1 MTKLK
6 ALLIVLLFAVIGGA
20 LYWFQPWNRQGPS
33 GPRIAGP
40 IAVSVQPQQ
49 VWIEA
54 TGDGQQAL
62 NFDFLVENQG
72 PTPMGIDKI
81 EVTAY
86 DADGQ
91 LVARRHIDGGGFS
104 PAMHTIPSRE
114 IAPGGKS
121 IIFNPF
127 HTWRGDAPLHKLV
140 YRFESSIVKEAP
152 EAPVVTVT
160 IEPKLYE
167 GKTALSLPLS
177 GPLLVDDGH
186 DFLAHHRRLDTEHPI
201 ARQFGLT
208 RNFMRYSLDLNNT
221 DADGSLFKDKGDK
234 NSDWPAWEQPVRAT
248 ADGVVSDAGDGEP
261 DNQRGQPSL
270 FKPEVLKDTPMKF
283 YGNYV
288 VIDHGNGEF
297 SLMGHLRQ
305 GSVKVK
311 KGDTVTRGQQLA
323 QVGSS
328 GSSNNPHLHYELRTG
343 ATLQVEGLPA
353 QFTDFTRRLG
363 GKRVEVQ
370 RGSIDS
376 GDRLE
381 AR

>member
-1 MTKLK
+1 
-6 ALLIVLLFAVIGGA
+6 LLWFAPWTRKGWIGER
-20 LYWFQPWNRQGPS
+20 L
-33 GPRIAGP
+33 AGP

-62 NFDFLVENQG
+62 NFDFVIENQG
-72 PTPMGIDKI
+72 PMSMGIDRI
-81 EVTAY
+81 EVLAY
-86 DADGQ
+86 DSEGQ

-104 PAMHTIPSRE
+104 PAMLTIPGRE
-114 IAPGGKS
+114 IAPHARAVV
-121 IIFNPF
+121 FNPF
-127 HTWRGDAPLHKLV
+127 HLWRGDAPLHKLV
-140 YRFESSIVKEAP
+140 YRFETSIVGESP
-152 EAPVVTVT
+152 EASATLTV
-160 IEPKLYE
+160 EPRPFE
-167 GKTALSLPLS
+167 GKTALSLPLR

-186 DFLAHHRRLDTEHPI
+186 DFLAHHRRLDTEHPM
-201 ARQFGLT
+201 ARHFGLR
-208 RNFMRYSLDLNNT
+208 RNFMRYSLDLNST
-221 DADGSLFKDKGDK
+221 DAAGALFKGKGDQ
-234 NSDWPAWEQPVRAT
+234 NSDWPAWEQPVLAP
-248 ADGVVSDAGDGEP
+248 ADGVVADAGDGEP

-270 FKPEVLKDTPMKF
+270 FNPEVLIKTPMKF

-288 VIDHGNGEF
+288 VVDHGNGEF

-311 KGDTVTRGQQLA
+311 RGDKVSRSQQLA

-343 ATLQVEGLPA
+343 ATLDVEGLPA
-353 QFTDFTRRLG
+353 QFNDFTRRLG
-363 GKRVEVQ
+363 VRRVEVQ

-381 AR
+381 AH